1 MNTTNV
7 SVTDLSKV
15 VNTLNQVT
23 RNQQALGDQQ
33 VVLHNA
39 MSTVQR
45 NQDTTQQEL
54 LGLKAQF
61 VEYVRRDELRQ
72 NLQLAQ
78 VQILEVRGELND
90 RFGKF
95 ADVRELATGTL
106 QALDA
111 GIVSQGAIRDL
122 SEELMLRTPG
132 YWLAPALIAVAA
144 WIRDEPELATKAIG
158 EALRRDNDKASLFFA
173 LVLRRHQRDRATAAW
188 VRQYAAR
195 QDPTKLSREF
205 VVVLDAVSTGAFGRE
220 AKPMLLEQMSEWYGR
235 LSQDQ
240 DTVDRQVERWAK
252 MIDTMRRPADACYE
266 LLPVISPTWPQ
277 LKDLLEGATVH
288 GAAEEMLRATFE
300 GPIPQSQD
308 LHERVDNILDNLVR
322 DFDAEEAPY
331 RKREAWL
338 QAVVDADGDHDVAK
352 RKMAAEDPLHEQA
365 VDFLTLLS
373 NAALHGDRAGASAGT
388 QRFTLALARDWLTQG
403 AGRLEADNIAAMPSR
418 VELRAEGWT
427 GWVDGNTDEQKLVGS
442 LSEHIDRETEKA
454 VSEVRMSGA
463 AQAASIFGGL
473 ALLVA
478 LLSAVGGASG
488 FALFLLLVAAALGA
502 WAAFDLRALPA
513 RRAEIRR
520 KGDQRRVAAVVRL
533 RGAIAELVD
542 LRGEWQQEIAKA
554 GSLRA
559 FAEGLTATAFV
570 ATAPDQLRGA

>member
-1 MNTTNV
+1 MNTV
-7 SVTDLSKV
+7 HVDLSGVEKA
-15 VNTLNQVT
+15 LKQVS
-23 RNQQALGDQQ
+23 RNQEALVQQQ
-33 VVLHNA
+33 VALHGA
-39 MSTVQR
+39 VSTVQR
-45 NQDTTQQEL
+45 NQDATQQEL

-90 RFGKF
+90 KFGKF
-95 ADVRELATGTL
+95 AEVRELATGTL

-144 WIRDEPELATKAIG
+144 WIRDEPELAAKAIG
-158 EALRRDNDKASLFFA
+158 EAVRRDNDKASLFFA

-195 QDPTKLSREF
+195 QDPAKLSPEF
-205 VVVLDAVSTGAFGRE
+205 VVVLDAVSTGTFGRE
-220 AKPMLLEQMSEWYGR
+220 AKPMLLEQMSEWYER
-235 LSQDQ
+235 LGQDQ

-252 MIDTMRRPADACYE
+252 MIDTMRRPVDARYQ
-266 LLPVISPTWPQ
+266 LLPSLSPTWPQ
-277 LKDLLEGATVH
+277 LKEMFEGATVH
-288 GAAEEMLRATFE
+288 GATEEMLRATFDA
-300 GPIPQSQD
+300 PVPQSHD
-308 LHERVDNILDNLVR
+308 LHVRVDNILDGLVR

-338 QAVVDADGDHDVAK
+338 QAVVNADGDHDVAK
-352 RKMAAEDPLHEQA
+352 KVMAAEDPLHEQT

-373 NAALHGDRAGASAGT
+373 NAALHGDRAGASPGT
-388 QRFTLALARDWLTQG
+388 QRFTLALARDWLVQG
-403 AGRLEADNIAAMPSR
+403 AGRLEAGNLASMPSQ

-427 GWVDGNTDEQKLVGS
+427 GWVDGGTDEQQLVGS
-442 LSEHIDRETEKA
+442 LSEHIDRETAKA

-463 AQAASIFGGL
+463 AQAAAVFGGL

-478 LLSAVGGASG
+478 LLSAIGGASG
-488 FALFLLLVAAALGA
+488 FALFLLLVAAAMGI
-502 WAAFDLRALPA
+502 WVAFDIRALPA

-542 LRGEWQQEIAKA
+542 LRGEWQREISKA
-554 GSLRA
+554 QSLRT
-559 FAEGLTATAFV
+559 FAEGLTATSFV

>member
-1 MNTTNV
+1 MNSINIPQLNGV
-7 SVTDLSKV
+7 ISELAKV
-15 VNTLNQVT
+15 A
-23 RNQQALGDQQ
+23 RNQEALGQQQ
-33 VVLHNA
+33 VALHGA
-39 MSTVQR
+39 VSTVQR
-45 NQDTTQQEL
+45 NQDNTQQEL

-78 VQILEVRGELND
+78 VQILEVRGQLND
-90 RFGKF
+90 KFGKF
-95 ADVRELATGTL
+95 AEVRELATGTL

-111 GIVSQGAIRDL
+111 GIVSHGAIRDL

-132 YWLAPALIAVAA
+132 YWLAPALISIAA

-195 QDPTKLSREF
+195 QDPAKLSREF
-205 VVVLDAVSTGAFGRE
+205 VVVLDAVSTGTFGRE

-235 LSQDQ
+235 LSQEQ
-240 DTVDRQVERWAK
+240 DTVDRQVDRWAK
-252 MIDTMRRPADACYE
+252 MLDTMRRPADPRYH
-266 LLPVISPTWPQ
+266 LLPELSPTWPQ
-277 LKDLLEGATVH
+277 LKDMLEGATVH

-300 GPIPQSQD
+300 GPVPQSQD
-308 LHERVDNILDNLVR
+308 LHARVDSILDGLVR

-331 RKREAWL
+331 RKQEAWL
-338 QAVVDADGDHDVAK
+338 QAVVNAKGDHDVADK
-352 RKMAAEDPLHEQA
+352 VMAAEDPLHEQT

-373 NAALHGDRAGASAGT
+373 NAALHGDRAGASPGT
-388 QRFTLALARDWLTQG
+388 QRFTLALARDWLVQG
-403 AGRLEADNIAAMPSR
+403 AGRLEAGNIAAMPDR

-427 GWVDGNTDEQKLVGS
+427 GWVDGSTDEQKLVGS
-442 LSEHIDRETEKA
+442 LSEHIDRETAKA
-454 VSEVRMSGA
+454 VSDVQMSGG
-463 AQAASIFGGL
+463 AQAASVFGGL
-473 ALLVA
+473 ALLGA
-478 LLSAVGGASG
+478 LLSAVGGAGG
-488 FALFLLLVAAALGA
+488 FALFLLLVAAALGM

-533 RGAIAELVD
+533 RGAVAELVD
-542 LRGEWQQEIAKA
+542 LRGEWQREIAKA
-554 GSLRA
+554 QSLRA

>member
-1 MNTTNV
+1 MNSIHIPQLGQLTDAV
-7 SVTDLSKV
+7 RKVTQ
-15 VNTLNQVT
+15 NQEALNQ
-23 RNQQALGDQQ
+23 QQI
-33 VVLHNA
+33 VLHGA

-45 NQDTTQQEL
+45 NQDSTQREL
-54 LGLKAQF
+54 LDLKSQF

-90 RFGKF
+90 KFGKF
-95 ADVRELATGTL
+95 AEVRELATGTL

-144 WIRDEPELATKAIG
+144 WIRDEPALATKAIG

-235 LSQDQ
+235 LGQDQ

-252 MIDTMRRPADACYE
+252 MIDTMRRPADARYE
-266 LLPVISPTWPQ
+266 LLPALSPTWPQ

-288 GAAEEMLRATFE
+288 GATEEMLRTTFE
-300 GPIPQSQD
+300 GPVPQSQD
-308 LHERVDNILDNLVR
+308 LHERVDGILDNLVR

-331 RKREAWL
+331 RKREAEL
-338 QAVVDADGDHDVAK
+338 QAIVEAQGDHDLAK
-352 RKMAAEDPLHEQA
+352 KKMAAEDPLHEQT

-388 QRFTLALARDWLTQG
+388 QRFTLALARDWLVQG
-403 AGRLEADNIAAMPSR
+403 AGRLEAANIAAMPSR

-427 GWVDGNTDEQKLVGS
+427 GWVDGDTDEQQLVGS
-442 LSEHIDRETEKA
+442 LSEHIDRETAKA
-454 VSEVRMSGA
+454 VSEVQMSGA
-463 AQAASIFGGL
+463 AQAAAVCGGL

-488 FALFLLLVAAALGA
+488 FAVFLLLVAAALGV
-502 WAAFDLRALPA
+502 WVGFDIRALPA

-520 KGDQRRVAAVVRL
+520 RGDQRRVAAVVRL

-542 LRGEWQQEIAKA
+542 LRGEWQREIAKA
-554 GSLRA
+554 DSLRT

-570 ATAPDQLRGA
+570 AIAPDQPRGA

>member
-1 MNTTNV
+1 MNSINIPQL
-7 SVTDLSKV
+7 DGV
-15 VNTLNQVT
+15 VRALNQVT
-23 RNQQALGDQQ
+23 RNQEALGEQQ
-33 VVLHNA
+33 VALHGA
-39 MSTVQR
+39 VSTVQR
-45 NQDTTQQEL
+45 NQDNTQQEL

-78 VQILEVRGELND
+78 VQILEVRGELGD
-90 RFGKF
+90 KFGKF
-95 ADVRELATGTL
+95 AEVRELATGTL

-195 QDPTKLSREF
+195 QDPAKLSPEF
-205 VVVLDAVSTGAFGRE
+205 VVVLDAVSTGTFGRE

-235 LSQDQ
+235 MSRDQ
-240 DTVDRQVERWAK
+240 DTVDRQVGRWAK
-252 MIDTMRRPADACYE
+252 MIDTMRRPVDARYQ
-266 LLPVISPTWPQ
+266 LLPVLSPTWPQ
-277 LKDLLEGATVH
+277 LKDMFEGATVH
-288 GAAEEMLRATFE
+288 GATEEMLRATFDT
-300 GPIPQSQD
+300 PVPQSHD
-308 LHERVDNILDNLVR
+308 LHVRVDNILDGLVR

-338 QAVVDADGDHDVAK
+338 QAVVNADGDHDVAK
-352 RKMAAEDPLHEQA
+352 KVMAAEDPLHEQT

-373 NAALHGDRAGASAGT
+373 NAALHGDRAGASPGT
-388 QRFTLALARDWLTQG
+388 QRFTLALARDWLVQG
-403 AGRLEADNIAAMPSR
+403 AGRLEAGNLASMPSR

-427 GWVDGNTDEQKLVGS
+427 GWVDGDTDEQRLVGS
-442 LSEHIDRETEKA
+442 LSEHVDRETEKA
-454 VSEVRMSGA
+454 VSAVRMSGA
-463 AQAASIFGGL
+463 AQVASVFGGF

-488 FALFLLLVAAALGA
+488 FALFMLFVAAALGM
-502 WAAFDLRALPA
+502 WAVFDIRALPA

-520 KGDQRRVAAVVRL
+520 KGDQRRIAAVVKL

-542 LRGEWQQEIAKA
+542 LRGEWQREIAKA
-554 GSLRA
+554 QSLRT